1 MAISNE
7 FKIGVMAI
15 VVIALSIW
23 GYMFLRGR
31 NLLSVANEYYVRY
44 DNIDQLAATS
54 PVLIKGLPV
63 GSVKSVKLDADMR
76 SIIVT
81 LDIDKDI
88 RIPKDAVAV
97 VTNVSIMGGKAVE
110 LEVSGACSGEDCA
123 KPGTYIEG
131 RVQGMFDSMIDTSEG
146 GTLDKVKE
154 QISSILQT
162 LGDSLTSPNA
172 NNEIAKTYQH
182 LSKLIANLSSITG
195 TLDRSMG
202 TYDRHLSASLSNVQ
216 AITGAIARNQDKI
229 ALSIQNMESISRQ
242 LNEARLGDAAINA
255 NKLITDAQVTIK
267 ELNTAV
273 EEAQVSFAKL
283 SDIMTELQNG
293 EGSLGKL
300 LKDEKL
306 YNHALATTRNLEL
319 LLQDFRLNPKRYVS
333 VSVFGKKQKEYVVPE
348 DDPAIMIEVD
358 TTR

>member
-1 MAISNE
+1 MAMSNE

-15 VVIALSIW
+15 VVIAVSVW

-63 GSVKSVKLDADMR
+63 GSVKTVELDKDMR

-110 LEVSGACSGEDCA
+110 LEVSGACSGDGCA
-123 KPGTYIEG
+123 KPGTFING
-131 RVQGMFDSMIDTSEG
+131 RVRGMFDSLLDKGEN
-146 GTLDKVKE
+146 GTLAKAKE
-154 QISSILQT
+154 TISEILT
-162 LGDSLTSPNA
+162 TVGDSLTSPNA

-202 TYDRHLSASLSNVQ
+202 TYDRHIAASLSNVQ

-229 ALSIQNMESISRQ
+229 ALAIQNMESISRQ
-242 LNEARLGDAAINA
+242 LNEARLGDAAKNA
-255 NKLITDAQVTIK
+255 NKLLTDAQVTIK
-267 ELNTAV
+267 ELNEAV
-273 EEAQVSFAKL
+273 DEAQVSFGKL
-283 SDIMTELQNG
+283 SDIMTDLQNG
-293 EGSLGKL
+293 EGSLGKF

-306 YNHALATTRNLEL
+306 YTHALATTRNLEL

-333 VSVFGKKQKEYVVPE
+333 VSVFGKKQKEYTVPE
-348 DDPAIMIEVD
+348 DDPAAPPEE
-358 TTR
+358 